1 MTDSL
6 TDQPT
11 SDGQTGSKGN
21 ILASKKNNKRKR
33 SQKDFEIW
41 TVRQVM
47 MYICTGLIVRD
58 GVT

>member
-11 SDGQTGSKGN
+11 SDGQTGSKEN

-33 SQKDFEIW
+33 SQTDFEIW